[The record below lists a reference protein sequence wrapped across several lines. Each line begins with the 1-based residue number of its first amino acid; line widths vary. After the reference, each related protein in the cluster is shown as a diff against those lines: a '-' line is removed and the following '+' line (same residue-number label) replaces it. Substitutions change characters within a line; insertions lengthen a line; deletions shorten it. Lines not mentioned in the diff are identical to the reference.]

1 MIRRPPRS
9 TLFRYTTLFR
19 SVKAERAAAYQQRAA
34 RNAWPGP
41 AMTGAGQFRRPRACV
56 LRRDAPTVTWRAPS
70 EPPLRW
76 ASRRLLRRAFRP
88 GFPLFLAL
96 VSLSGFGP
104 FFVEFSAPRS
114 PGFLPR

>member
-76 ASRRLLRRAFRP
+76 ASRPLLRRAFRAGP
-88 GFPLFLAL
+88 PLLLAPLFLPAL
-96 VSLSGFGP
+96 VPL
-104 FFVEFSAPRS
+104 
-114 PGFLPR
+114 L